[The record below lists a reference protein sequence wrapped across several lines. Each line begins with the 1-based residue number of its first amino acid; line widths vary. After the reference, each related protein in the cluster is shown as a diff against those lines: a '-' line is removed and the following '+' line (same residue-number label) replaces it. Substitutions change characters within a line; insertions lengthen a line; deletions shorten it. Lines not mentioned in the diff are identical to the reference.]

1 MSAVTAQDLEQSYDA
16 VRSIGTL
23 LQIAGREMREP
34 DGEMDSVRASGIGHA
49 LVWCGEELSRR
60 SSTIA
65 EAAGDY
71 VHQTAPTMQSIQDG
85 IRQVHLIV
93 CDMSDLLDSL
103 ESLANAKKDKRLT
116 RAASELKRLWVG
128 LDTIHIGLHRVCE
141 A

>member
-16 VRSIGTL
+16 VTSIGTL

-71 VHQTAPTMQSIQDG
+71 VHQTVPPRQRQKDAAD
-85 IRQVHLIV
+85 QVHSVV
-93 CDMSDLLDSL
+93 CGMATLLDSL
-103 ESLANAKKDKRLT
+103 ERMVAEKKDKRLS
-116 RAASELKRLWVG
+116 RASSKLKRLWVA
-128 LDTIHIGLHRVCE
+128 LDTAWLDLGKEYE